1 MAVTVFEGNLE
12 SVQKKV
18 DELKK
23 VYPDLKV
30 EYWSTKNANNK
41 HTFCRLHMNGKNVA
55 DASFDGDFYD
65 NEEKILDFIN
75 SKVK

>member
-30 EYWSTKNANNK
+30 EYWTNYYGSEEKTRCRINN
-41 HTFCRLHMNGKNVA
+41 LHL
-55 DASFDGDFYD
+55 ASFDGDFHK
-65 NEEKILDFIN
+65 NEQGILEFIDSN
-75 SKVK
+75 VK